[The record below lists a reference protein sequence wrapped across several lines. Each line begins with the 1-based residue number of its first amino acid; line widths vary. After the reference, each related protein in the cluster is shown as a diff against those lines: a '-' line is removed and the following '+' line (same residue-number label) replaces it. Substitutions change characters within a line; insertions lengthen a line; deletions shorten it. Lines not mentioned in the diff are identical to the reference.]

1 MEGWEFSR
9 PMTMIR
15 GKVQANVSLREGGR
29 RGDEGSWYAHVAG
42 RGR

>member
-15 GKVQANVSLREGGR
+15 GKVQANVITRCDVGGDGVR
-29 RGDEGSWYAHVAG
+29 WMCGWKGV
-42 RGR
+42 